1 MIIDKHLYVGRMP
14 GINVIKTIKNIQ
26 KFKLCPGVVLITLP
40 LSGEGLLEVYH
51 QPELTQPHY
60 KQRSND
66 IHIVGIA
73 SSKIQ
78 AYSLV
83 RAIIDDVYT
92 ATGGFDCVSYFR
104 NYEKL
109 KLGKTDRK
117 DETEG

>member
-1 MIIDKHLYVGRMP
+1 MVIDKHLYVGRMP

-26 KFKLCPGVVLITLP
+26 KFKMCPGVVVITLP
-40 LSGEGLLEVYH
+40 MWGEGLLEVYH
-51 QPELTQPHY
+51 QPELTQSRY
-60 KQRSND
+60 RQRSND

-92 ATGGFDCVSYFR
+92 ATGGFDCASYFK
-104 NYEKL
+104 NYEEMKL
-109 KLGKTDRK
+109 DK
-117 DETEG
+117 TEG

>member
-1 MIIDKHLYVGRMP
+1 M
-14 GINVIKTIKNIQ
+14 
-26 KFKLCPGVVLITLP
+26 
-40 LSGEGLLEVYH
+40 SGD
-51 QPELTQPHY
+51 
-60 KQRSND
+60 D
-66 IHIVGIA
+66 IHIVLIA